1 MRLWTDCGRL
11 GVPVL
16 GHNTHDGIKAGQRVS
31 FRSRLLLFFMIIVI
45 VPMVAVA
52 LVLFSITEDSETGKA
67 DAQIAQGLRAAFAVY
82 DGDRGQARPGLTRV
96 LHDPVLAA
104 ALGRGDRKAI
114 AKRVPKLAVQLP
126 ALRRIAIYDAGRR
139 PI

>member
-1 MRLWTDCGRL
+1 MLIWTDCGRL

-52 LVLFSITEDSETGKA
+52 LVLFSITQDSETGKA
-67 DAQIAQGLRAAFAVY
+67 DAQIAQGLRAAFAIY
-82 DGDRGQARPGLTRV
+82 DADRGEARPQLARVARDTQLARALERGDRAALATRIRT
-96 LHDPVLAA
+96 LAA
-104 ALGRGDRKAI
+104 AA
-114 AKRVPKLAVQLP
+114 P
-126 ALRRIAIYDAGRR
+126 
-139 PI
+139 